1 VRPPASQSLSIA
13 ANGARASLLQPHP
26 NRTVGLMP
34 HTAFVAGYDGG
45 TFLIECDGK
54 EVVVY
59 GEAAHGFQFD
69 AGWGVEPAHLYVG
82 GFERSSQRCRS

>member
-1 VRPPASQSLSIA
+1 
-13 ANGARASLLQPHP
+13 
-26 NRTVGLMP
+26 MP

-69 AGWGVEPAHLYVG
+69 AGWGVEPAHLYEPWGQFSG
-82 GFERSSQRCRS
+82 GGDGGHHRWYDRLLDQHVYRHP